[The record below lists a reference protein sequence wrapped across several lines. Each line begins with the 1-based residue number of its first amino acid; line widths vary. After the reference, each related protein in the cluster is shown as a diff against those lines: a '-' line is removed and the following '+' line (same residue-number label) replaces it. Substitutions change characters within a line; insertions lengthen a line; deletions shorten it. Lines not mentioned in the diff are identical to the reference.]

1 MKTIIALF
9 MACAGLVAQDSANR
23 FSVPFSDPSRPGVV
37 SGSMNNSCFTVEGY
51 DGKDV
56 VIETPGASGDHE
68 RRSVPRGAEGLK
80 RIEPTGLGLT
90 VEEDSNTVHIHS
102 NSGRGGD
109 LVVRVPYNTSLK
121 LKCLNG
127 GDITVHHVSGDLELE
142 NLNGAVTATNVSGS
156 VLAHSLNGRVMVSL
170 DRVTGGKPMS
180 FSSLNGDVD
189 VTLPGDTKGTVKMK
203 TDNGDIYSDF
213 EVKLSPT
220 SSMPVVEDGRSK
232 GGKYK
237 VKIDKTTVGS
247 INGGG
252 PDLDFK
258 TFNGNIYI
266 RKKK

>member
-1 MKTIIALF
+1 MKTITVLLF
-9 MACAGLVAQDSANR
+9 ACAGLVAQDAANR

-37 SGSMNNSCFTVEGY
+37 SGSMNNSCFDVEGY

-56 VIETPGASGDHE
+56 VIETRGAGDHE
-68 RRSVPRGAEGLK
+68 RHGVPRGAEGLK

-90 VEEDSNTVHIHS
+90 VEEDSNTIHIHS
-102 NSGRGGD
+102 DSNHGGD
-109 LVVRVPYNTSLK
+109 LMVRVPYNTSLK

-127 GDITVHHVSGDLELE
+127 GNITVHHVNGDLELE
-142 NLNGAVTATNVSGS
+142 NLNGAVTAANVSGS
-156 VLAHSLNGRVMVSL
+156 VLAHSLNGRVTVSM

-203 TDNGDIYSDF
+203 TDNGDIFSDF
-213 EVKLSPT
+213 EIKLNPT
-220 SSMPVVEDGRSK
+220 SSLPVIEDGRAH

-237 VKIDKTTVGS
+237 VKIDKTTIGA